1 VNLVENSLALA
12 REVDRVCVEE
22 GCEVLLIGA
31 MALAAHGYPRNT
43 EDVDFAIAID
53 PRKLPALAHRLERLG
68 LEATLA
74 EADAQDPLGGVI
86 TLRRDG
92 ALPIQLVNFDNFPA
106 GGFPKLV
113 QDALS
118 RASIVEGGIGK
129 LPTVEDL
136 ILFKVYAGGP
146 KSTLDILELLTRTQ
160 VDLNQLRERAH
171 GYGMKRDLAQVLAL
185 AGRPKDSS

>member
-1 VNLVENSLALA
+1 VSLVDESLALA
-12 REVDRVCVEE
+12 REVGNICAEE

-31 MALAAHGYPRNT
+31 IALAAHGYPRNT

-53 PRKLPALAHRLERLG
+53 PRKLPALALRLEQLG

-74 EADAQDPLGGVI
+74 ESDAQDPLGGVI

-113 QDALS
+113 HDALS
-118 RASIVEGGIGK
+118 RAAIPEGGIGK

-136 ILFKVYAGGP
+136 ILFKLYAGGP
-146 KSTLDILELLTRTQ
+146 KSTLDILELLTRTHA
-160 VDLNQLRERAH
+160 DLEKLQELAR
-171 GYGMKRDLAQVLAL
+171 GYGMKRELAQVLTL
-185 AGRPKDSS
+185 AGRATVS